1 MSSSLAVPLSA
12 EPVRTHQR
20 VYSVDLL
27 RGIVM
32 VIMALDHTREFVHS
46 TAMAYRPEDL
56 AHTPA
61 ALFFTRWITH
71 FCAPVVMFC
80 AGLGAFFW
88 LERRAAA
95 PGAKADLSRLLVT
108 PGLWLILPAFP

>member
-56 AHTPA
+56 AQW
-61 ALFFTRWITH
+61 R
-71 FCAPVVMFC
+71 PVQAQ
-80 AGLGAFFW
+80 AGKL
-88 LERRAAA
+88 RAQLWR
-95 PGAKADLSRLLVT
+95 DHSRLQAHPDGAGRNSART
-108 PGLWLILPAFP
+108 RGASAR